1 MSDDYKSYK
10 YKIFLLCFITVTII
24 IDIAAIICFFEKF
37 IFVKHNNVLEG
48 LACQAIALQTL
59 TLLFGDIVIVVK
71 KLYKVIYNK
80 RDFFYGGFGILVLL
94 HFILYGVVIY
104 IVQIL
109 ITVSIIVIWIA
120 LSIYLSI
127 KYNKFL
133 NLVTDN
139 DDNLKKINQESI

>member
-1 MSDDYKSYK
+1 MADLK
-10 YKIFLLCFITVTII
+10 
-24 IDIAAIICFFEKF
+24 
-37 IFVKHNNVLEG
+37 
-48 LACQAIALQTL
+48 
-59 TLLFGDIVIVVK
+59 
-71 KLYKVIYNK
+71 
-80 RDFFYGGFGILVLL
+80 ILVLL

-109 ITVSIIVIWIA
+109 ITVAIIVIWIA

-139 DDNLKKINQESI
+139 DDNLKKLNQESI